1 MPDEAGSKLE
11 KFDWE
16 ILAVFILKKYYPS
29 GRTSANKYIV
39 VGQVMRPQY
48 KDGHKTNCLFRR
60 TIFRWAS

>member
-1 MPDEAGSKLE
+1 MPDEAGSKSE

-29 GRTSANKYIV
+29 GRTSANNCCC
-39 VGQVMRPQY
+39 QVMRLQY
-48 KDGHKTNCLFRR
+48 KGGHKTNCLFRR